1 MEETLNVQVIV
12 LSSEMVKP
20 STPTPNHLKTFTL
33 SYVDQI
39 LPLVPPFLSTGLVFY
54 TAPPPTEPPL
64 DITRLKSSLSK
75 TLSRFYPLA
84 GRIKQSN
91 IDCNDEGIPFIE
103 THVNCPLSCF
113 LSLPNKLESMP
124 KFLPPRESLGI
135 KDDTMTV
142 TELAHLAIQV
152 NVFTCGGVAIGWYDI
167 HKVMDGSSSATFFK
181 HWTALASQ
189 CYDNLIQPD
198 FDATV
203 TAFPPLTKAPQLQW
217 ENGIESHVVPK
228 SPTIVKSFVFQ
239 SSAIAALQKR
249 AASKLVPNPTRYLA
263 LAGFIWEHV
272 MASKCSDFRSNGYT
286 DTVLQVTLDL
296 RPRINPPL
304 PRGSIGNLVNTAV
317 ARAENP
323 TQMQDLVVEI
333 HEAVTKVKSEIGGYQ
348 GENAVQ
354 NVRKNWNELIDVM
367 SEYKERAYKLVS
379 WSKLG
384 FSDLDFGFGKPKW
397 MVPTDGIMSPF
408 HRNLI
413 ILTDYKDSQ
422 QNDYGIEAWFFLEEK
437 DMDVLM
443 SNEDFLSLAT
453 PSY

>member
-1 MEETLNVQVIV
+1 MEKTLNVQVNV
-12 LSSEMVKP
+12 LSNDMVKP
-20 STPTPNHLKTFTL
+20 STPTPNHLKTFDI

-54 TAPPPTEPPL
+54 TAPPPTQPPL

-84 GRIKQSN
+84 GRIKQST
-91 IDCNDEGIPFIE
+91 IDCNDEGLPFIE
-103 THVNCPLSCF
+103 TNVNCSLSSF
-113 LSLPNKLESMP
+113 LSLPNRLDFMP

-135 KDDTMTV
+135 VGNLGTV

-152 NVFTCGGVAIGWYDI
+152 NVFTCGGLAIGWYDI
-167 HKVMDGSSSATFFK
+167 HKIMDGSSSATFFK

-189 CYDNLIQPD
+189 CYDDLIQPD

-203 TAFPPLTKAPQLQW
+203 TAFPPLSKAPQLQW
-217 ENGIESHVVPK
+217 DNGSENHVNQK
-228 SPTIVKSFVFQ
+228 SRTVVKSFVFQ
-239 SSAIAALQKR
+239 SPAIAALITR
-249 AASKLVPNPTRYLA
+249 AATKLVPNPTRYLA

-272 MASKCSDFRSNGYT
+272 MASKCSDFQSNGYT

-323 TQMQDLVVEI
+323 TQMKDLVVEI
-333 HEAVTKVKSEIGGYQ
+333 HEAVAKVKSEIGGYQ
-348 GENAVQ
+348 GESAVQ
-354 NVRKNWNELIDVM
+354 NVRKNWNNLINVM
-367 SEYKERAYKLVS
+367 SDYKDRAYKLVS

-413 ILTDYKDSQ
+413 ILTDYRDSQ
-422 QNDYGIEAWFFLEEK
+422 GDGIEAWFFLEEK
-437 DMDVLM
+437 DMDVLI
-443 SNEDFLSLAT
+443 SNEGFLAFAT

>member
-1 MEETLNVQVIV
+1 MEKTLNVQVKV
-12 LSSEMVKP
+12 MSSEMVKP
-20 STPTPNHLKTFTL
+20 SIPTPNHLKTFNI

-54 TAPPPTEPPL
+54 TAPPESQPPL
-64 DITRLKSSLSK
+64 DIFRLKASLSK

-84 GRIKQSN
+84 GRVKQS
-91 IDCNDEGIPFIE
+91 IIECNDEGIPFIE
-103 THVNCPLSCF
+103 TNVDCSLSSF
-113 LSLPNKLESMP
+113 LSLPNTLDFMT

-135 KDDTMTV
+135 VGEFV

-167 HKVMDGSSSATFFK
+167 HKIMDGTSSATFFRY
-181 HWTALASQ
+181 WAGLASQ
-189 CYDNLIQPD
+189 RYDDLVQPD

-203 TAFPPLTKAPQLQW
+203 TAFPPLSKAPQLQW
-217 ENGIESHVVPK
+217 DNGYKNHVQD
-228 SPTIVKSFVFQ
+228 SPTMVKSFIFRNTAINDLKIRA
-239 SSAIAALQKR
+239 SSE
-249 AASKLVPNPTRYLA
+249 LVPNPSRYLA
-263 LAGFIWEHV
+263 LAGFIWENV
-272 MASKCSDFRSNGYT
+272 MASKESEFRSNGYT
-286 DTVLQVTLDL
+286 DTILQVTLDL

-333 HEAVTKVKSEIGGYQ
+333 NEAVAKVKGEIEGYQ
-348 GENAVQ
+348 GEKAVE
-354 NVRKNWNELIDVM
+354 NVRKNWNELIDIM
-367 SEYKERAYKLVS
+367 SDYKERAYKLVS

-413 ILTDYKDSQ
+413 ILTDYKDNQ
-422 QNDYGIEAWFFLEEK
+422 GDGIEAWFFLEEK
-437 DMDVLM
+437 DMDVLK
-443 SNEDFLSLAT
+443 SNEDFLAYAT
-453 PSY
+453 PAY